1 MTAVLVIF
9 RCRYPYSV
17 LFSALFWFAQAIF
30 RTSFYYH
37 YMAQFDCYWRG

>member
-1 MTAVLVIF
+1 MTAVLVIS

-30 RTSFYYH
+30 RTSFYH
-37 YMAQFDCYWRG
+37 HFMVQFDGYWRV